1 MTEQFD
7 TGRKLIKVGDKDELA
22 INIICTVGSW
32 LLSVGVKNLYR
43 KAIVEPRSQA

>member
-7 TGRKLIKVGDKDELA
+7 NGRKLVKLGNKDELA
-22 INIICTVGSW
+22 INVICTIGSW
-32 LLSVGVKNLYR
+32 LLSMGVKNLYR